1 MVQAKQKNLRVF
13 EFEETPKEDLIP
25 YIQKNA
31 VLLRGFML
39 IFKGALDEEVRAFL
53 QSEGL
58 NFLDSSIQLPLKSR
72 ESSGE
77 IPSKNITT
85 PTLSPAP
92 LEESGSKEKEHSRSS
107 TLCLRRTIRSGEEIV
122 ASGDVTIFGRINSGA
137 IIRAE
142 GNVQVFGEIHGAIE
156 CEGEY
161 MILGKIGQGSV
172 LFGGEI
178 LDPSLFHGSLKQVFL
193 EEGRV
198 SIKEIV

>member
-85 PTLSPAP
+85 PAP
-92 LEESGSKEKEHSRSS
+92 LEESGSKGKEHSRSS

-122 ASGDVTIFGRINSGA
+122 TSGDVTIFGRINSGA